1 MFRLR
6 TFMTSI
12 GQKWRGFFG
21 WSTLRRTITRNIATN
36 YQRDFSQNND
46 AEMLKQ
52 DFQQVL
58 EDFPFKIKPK

>member
-1 MFRLR
+1 MLRLR

-21 WSTLRRTITRNIATN
+21 WSTLRRTITRNVATN
-36 YQRDFSQNND
+36 YQHDFTTNRDE
-46 AEMLKQ
+46 EMLAQ

-58 EDFPFKIKPK
+58 DDFPFKVNPK

>member
-6 TFMTSI
+6 TFVTSI
-12 GQKWRGFFG
+12 GQKWRGVFG
-21 WSTLRRTITRNIATN
+21 WSTLRRTITGNINKYQSDYTTN
-36 YQRDFSQNND
+36 RDE
-46 AEMLKQ
+46 EMLAQ

>member
-21 WSTLRRTITRNIATN
+21 FSTLRRTITGNIN
-36 YQRDFSQNND
+36 KYQSDFTVNRDAD
-46 AEMLKQ
+46 MLAQ

-58 EDFPFKIKPK
+58 DDFPFKVKPK

>member
-12 GQKWRGFFG
+12 GQKWCGLFG
-21 WSTLRRTITRNIATN
+21 WSTLRRTITRNINKYQTDFTTN
-36 YQRDFSQNND
+36 RD
-46 AEMLKQ
+46 AEMLRQ

-58 EDFPFKIKPK
+58 DDFPFKIKPK

>member
-12 GQKWRGFFG
+12 GQKWRGLFG
-21 WSTLRRTITRNIATN
+21 FSTLRRTISGNINKYQTDFTTN
-36 YQRDFSQNND
+36 RD

-58 EDFPFKIKPK
+58 DDFPFKVK

>member
-1 MFRLR
+1 MLRLR

-21 WSTLRRTITRNIATN
+21 WSILRRTITGNLNKHQSDFTTN
-36 YQRDFSQNND
+36 RDE
-46 AEMLKQ
+46 EMIKQ

-58 EDFPFKIKPK
+58 DDFPFKVKPK

>member
-21 WSTLRRTITRNIATN
+21 WSTLRRTITGNINKYQSDYTTN
-36 YQRDFSQNND
+36 RDE
-46 AEMLKQ
+46 EMLTQ
-52 DFQQVL
+52 DFQQIL
-58 EDFPFKIKPK
+58 DDFPFKVKPK

>member
-1 MFRLR
+1 MPRLR
-6 TFMTSI
+6 TFVASI
-12 GQKWRGFFG
+12 GQKWCGLFG

-46 AEMLKQ
+46 AEMIAQ

-58 EDFPFKIKPK
+58 DDFPFKIKPT

>member
-6 TFMTSI
+6 TFVTSI

-21 WSTLRRTITRNIATN
+21 WSTLRRTITGNINKYQSDYTTN
-36 YQRDFSQNND
+36 RDE
-46 AEMLKQ
+46 EMLAQ

-58 EDFPFKIKPK
+58 EDFPFKVKPK

>member
-21 WSTLRRTITRNIATN
+21 WSTLRRTITGNINKYQSDYTTN
-36 YQRDFSQNND
+36 RDE
-46 AEMLKQ
+46 EMLAQ

-58 EDFPFKIKPK
+58 DDFPFKVKPK

>member
-21 WSTLRRTITRNIATN
+21 WSTLRRTITGNLNKYQSDYTTN
-36 YQRDFSQNND
+36 RDE
-46 AEMLKQ
+46 EMLAQ

>member
-21 WSTLRRTITRNIATN
+21 WSTLRRTITGNIN
-36 YQRDFSQNND
+36 KYQSDFTVNRDAD
-46 AEMLKQ
+46 MLAQ

-58 EDFPFKIKPK
+58 DDFPFKVKPK